1 MTLEYKDASPEQTIQ
16 KIKNILKDIGINTK
30 ELGTYIRPDTS
41 GLGHNKK

>member
-30 ELGTYIRPDTS
+30 ELLYNNANLSTELCWI
-41 GLGHNKK
+41 

>member
-30 ELGTYIRPDTS
+30 KLLHNNANLSTELCWI
-41 GLGHNKK
+41 